1 MLFIYYPKCSTCQ
14 KAKKWLDA
22 QEISYT
28 ERHIVEENPTYEE
41 LKKWQARSGLPIKKF
56 FNTSGMLYKEMK
68 LKEKLPSLYRTI
80 GERFKALDCWSLYL
94 ITAYEQAEEAL
105 GLKAAKNRKIYNGM
119 MKTYFYQFPGPKPAL
134 HKG

>member
-1 MLFIYYPKCSTCQ
+1 MEKDWRKRKSCHLF
-14 KAKKWLDA
+14 
-22 QEISYT
+22 
-28 ERHIVEENPTYEE
+28 
-41 LKKWQARSGLPIKKF
+41 
-56 FNTSGMLYKEMK
+56 
-68 LKEKLPSLYRTI
+68 I

-134 HKG
+134 RKG